1 MEKAIDDAFWI
12 RPGKKGRTWAMR
24 VRAGGR
30 RRSLTLGHDYGPRA
44 MSEQAARFKCGQ
56 VLGQIELGVFVWPS
70 ERNFTVASPGPTKI
84 ESEKHDVPLFGEVAK
99 EWFAQELVT
108 AGRTR
113 KGLSENGRLN
123 KEWLLGHVND
133 AFGELPIDTID
144 EAMVEDFAIRK
155 REQHEAVSVN
165 KMLVTLENV
174 IKRAVRRRV
183 IDRNPVDG
191 FRLRTTRFVA
201 THLETAAQIEALMDA
216 AGEHDLIRRGRRGH
230 GRALV
235 AVLVMAGLRIGELRE
250 LRWRDVYL
258 SKNYLYVRGTKTE
271 SAERRVAL
279 VPRLR
284 AILAEL
290 KALRGGQPNEFVF
303 GTSTGGRENRSN
315 VSQRILAPAVEGA
328 NRRLADQDEEPIRD
342 GLTPHGLRHTYVSA
356 MLALGVDVI
365 TVGGEV
371 GHRDKASTL
380 NRYGKPMRRAPGD
393 MERLEALYRGDVEER
408 RLKAVA

>member
-1 MEKAIDDAFWI
+1 MEKAIEDAFWV
-12 RPGKKGRTWAMR
+12 RPGKKGQTWAMR
-24 VRAGGR
+24 IPVDGR
-30 RRSLTLGHDYGPRA
+30 RRYLTLGRDYGPEA

-56 VLGQIELGVFVWPS
+56 LLGQIELGTFVWPS
-70 ERNFTVASPGPTKI
+70 GRGAATVRLEHQDAEAATYRM
-84 ESEKHDVPLFGEVAK
+84 PLFGEVAK
-99 EWFAQELVT
+99 QWFAQELVT

-113 KGLSENGRLN
+113 KGLSESGRLN
-123 KEWLLGHVND
+123 KEWLLRHVNE
-133 AFGELPIDTID
+133 AFGELRVDTID
-144 EAMVEDFAIRK
+144 EAMVEDFAISK
-155 REQHEAVSVN
+155 RERHEAVSVN
-165 KMLVTLENV
+165 KMLNTIEKVM
-174 IKRAVRRRV
+174 KRAIRRRV

-191 FRLRTTRFVA
+191 FRLPVTKFTA
-201 THLETAAQIEALMDA
+201 THLETAAQIEALMEA
-216 AGEHDLIRRGRRGH
+216 AGELDLTRRVRRGH

-235 AVLVMAGLRIGELRE
+235 AVLVLAGLRIGELRD

-258 SKNYLYVRGTKTE
+258 AKNYLYVRGTKTE
-271 SAERRVAL
+271 NAERRVAL

-284 AILAEL
+284 TILAEL
-290 KALRGGQPNEFVF
+290 KALRGGQPSDYVF
-303 GTSTGGRENRSN
+303 GTSKGGRENRSN
-315 VSQRILAPAVEGA
+315 VSQRILAPAVESA
-328 NRRLADQDEEPIRD
+328 NKLLTEQDEEPIRD
-342 GLTPHGLRHTYVSA
+342 GLTPHGLRHTYISA